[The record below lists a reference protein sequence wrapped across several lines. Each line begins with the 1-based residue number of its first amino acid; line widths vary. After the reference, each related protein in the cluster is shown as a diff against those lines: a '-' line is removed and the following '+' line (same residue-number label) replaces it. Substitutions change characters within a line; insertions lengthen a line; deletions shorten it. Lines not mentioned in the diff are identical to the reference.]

1 MHNTSERRTTMKICF
16 PVPVSGTNNLESQ
29 VFGHFGS
36 APGFV
41 IVDTTTR
48 SICDVINRDQQHA
61 HGACSPLRALG
72 GQEVDA
78 VVVGGIGNGALMGL
92 LNAGLKVYQSRGG
105 TIGENLALL
114 ESNHLP
120 LLQPE
125 QVCGGHGGGHGNGH
139 GCGCAH

>member
-1 MHNTSERRTTMKICF
+1 MKVCF
-16 PVPVSGTNNLESQ
+16 PVPSSGRNNLESQ
-29 VFGHFGS
+29 VYDHFGS

-41 IVDTTTR
+41 IVDTATR

-78 VVVGGIGNGALMGL
+78 IVVGGIGNGALMGL
-92 LNAGLKVYQSRGG
+92 RSAGLKVYQSQGR

-114 ESNHLP
+114 ESNHLA

-125 QVCGGHGGGHGNGH
+125 QVCGGHGHGSGHGNGH

>member
-1 MHNTSERRTTMKICF
+1 MKVCF
-16 PVPVSGTNNLESQ
+16 PVPASGSNNLESQ
-29 VFGHFGS
+29 VYGHFGS

-41 IVDTTTR
+41 IVDTATR
-48 SICDVINRDQQHA
+48 TICDVINRDQQHA
-61 HGACSPLRALG
+61 HGACNPLRALG
-72 GQEVDA
+72 GQKVNA

-92 LNAGLKVYQSRGG
+92 LSAGLKVYQSQGR

-114 ESNHLP
+114 EGNHLA

-125 QVCGGHGGGHGNGH
+125 QVCGGHGDGHGHGNGH